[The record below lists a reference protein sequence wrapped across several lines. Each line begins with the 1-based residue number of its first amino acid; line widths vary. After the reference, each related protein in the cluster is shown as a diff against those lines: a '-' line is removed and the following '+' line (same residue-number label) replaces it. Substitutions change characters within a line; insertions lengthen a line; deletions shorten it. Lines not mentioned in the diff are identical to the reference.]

1 MNRASRVLFTVPVL
15 LPLIAPAASAQTMPQ
30 GPPGP
35 PVIVTQGTGE
45 LKRAPDQAWVS
56 IAAEA
61 RATTPADAQRQ
72 AAEAMTAVQKAL
84 RGARLPADA
93 IRTTGYTLQPDFQY
107 EGGRARI
114 RGYIARNQIEV
125 RVDDLDRLGA
135 AIDAAGASGATSMA
149 GLRFD
154 LKDRSGAEREA
165 LRLAV
170 EDAMARARAIAAGA
184 NASLGPIVRI
194 EEQGGMRQPPMP
206 YVAMARESA
215 QAAPTPITP
224 GEIEISANVTV
235 TVQIR

>member
-1 MNRASRVLFTVPVL
+1 MYRAPLLLLLTMTIAGPATALAQTPPPQASVPVL
-15 LPLIAPAASAQTMPQ
+15 
-30 GPPGP
+30 
-35 PVIVTQGTGE
+35 VTQGSGT

-61 RATTPADAQRQ
+61 RAATPADAQRQ
-72 AAEAMTAVQKAL
+72 AAEAMTAVQTAL
-84 RGARLPADA
+84 RNAKLPADA

-107 EGGRARI
+107 EGGRTRI
-114 RGYIARNQIEV
+114 RGYIARNQIDV
-125 RVDDLDRLGA
+125 RVDDLDRLGP

-154 LKDRSGAEREA
+154 LKDRAGAEREA

-170 EDAMARARAIAAGA
+170 EDAMARARAIASGA

-194 EEQGGMRQPPMP
+194 EEQGGMRPSPMP
-206 YVAMARESA
+206 YVAMAARESA
-215 QAAPTPITP
+215 QAPPTPVTP
-224 GEIEISANVTV
+224 GEIEISAQVTL